1 MSCRLGRLLCLALL
15 FVSSG
20 PLWAQGNYEVD
31 LSAIEQEIARTVT
44 KPYSLGGFV
53 AVTPTVF
60 GLDRDAALYRLR
72 FFNHDV
78 SNPLTQY
85 DLGLRPE
92 ASYRQGIVSLFAR
105 ADILGR
111 HTSQGW
117 EANARLFEGF
127 ISLKPS
133 PSLALDAGKKVVK
146 WGKGYAWSPVAFVD
160 RPKNPEDPEEALEG
174 FYLVHANLIR
184 SFAGPVKTL
193 AFTPVLLPVFAGV
206 NDDFGLTEHVN
217 VAAKLY
223 CLCFD
228 TDLDVM
234 VFTGGSRTT
243 RYGVDF
249 AKNLLTNLEI
259 HGEWAFLTGIDTPLI
274 TPRGERSSRTA
285 DVMSALVGLRY
296 LTPQDLN
303 VILEYYYNG
312 TGFTRQ
318 ELHDFFAF
326 VDSSDATFVRT
337 GNASGLQRA
346 ATLAE
351 GAYGRPN
358 PMQHYVYV
366 RASQKEP
373 WNIVYFTP
381 ALTTL
386 VNVVDHSFVL
396 IPELLYSPRTNLE
409 LRLRGAVFVGG
420 HGTEYGEKQNDYR
433 LELRVRYYWQS

>member
-1 MSCRLGRLLCLALL
+1 MSRRVGGLLCLVLL
-15 FVSSG
+15 LSSG
-20 PLWAQGNYEVD
+20 PLWAQGDYEVD
-31 LSAIEQEIARTVT
+31 LSAIEKEIAQVAAR
-44 KPYSLGGFV
+44 PYSLGGFV
-53 AVTPTVF
+53 ALTPTVF

-72 FFNHDV
+72 FFDQDV

-92 ASYRQGIVSLFAR
+92 VSYRLGIFSLFAR

-111 HTSQGW
+111 HDYQGW
-117 EANARLFEGF
+117 DANARLFEGF
-127 ISLKPS
+127 GSLKPS
-133 PSLALDAGKKVVK
+133 PSLALEAGKKVVK
-146 WGKGYAWSPVAFVD
+146 WGKGYAWNPVAFVD

-174 FYLVHANLIR
+174 FYLATANLIR
-184 SFAGPVKTL
+184 SFAGPVQTL
-193 AFTPVLLPVFAGV
+193 AFTPVLFPVFAGL
-206 NDDFGLTEHVN
+206 NDDFGMTDHIN
-217 VAAKLY
+217 FAAKLY

-259 HGEWAFLTGIDTPLI
+259 HGEWAFFTSVDTPRI
-274 TPRGERSSRTA
+274 TVRGERSSRPA
-285 DVMSALVGLRY
+285 DEMSALVGLRY
-296 LTPQDLN
+296 LTPQDLTI
-303 VILEYYYNG
+303 ILEYYYNG
-312 TGFTRQ
+312 PGLTQQ
-318 ELHDFFAF
+318 EVQDFFAF
-326 VDSSDATFVRT
+326 VDLSYATFVRT

-346 ATLAE
+346 TTLAE

-373 WNIVYFTP
+373 WNIVYFTL
-381 ALTTL
+381 ALTTI
-386 VNVVDHSFVL
+386 VNVVDYSFVL

-409 LRLRGAVFVGG
+409 LRLRGSVFVGSQ
-420 HGTEYGEKQNDYR
+420 GTEYGEKPNDYR
-433 LELRVRYYWQS
+433 LELRVRYYFQL